1 MNYSI
6 KGKILQIM
14 EKEIYI
20 LESCI
25 KSTIYY
31 YKYLRKGK
39 SRVGGSGLWIHTS
52 GLVLAT
58 TIPSF
63 TRHCLFCSP
72 LRLQFL
78 KNVLFKL
85 FPKAY
90 ILRRKKSARQ
100 KRPYDQKIQIIFQN
114 HISRN
119 NLTLSQGQFLHIE
132 ILLFTW
138 SFSYWTIKLLNYN
151 L

>member
-6 KGKILQIM
+6 KRKILQTM

-20 LESCI
+20 LELCI

-31 YKYLRKGK
+31 HKYLGKGK
-39 SRVGGSGLWIHTS
+39 SRAGGSGLWTCISYHHP
-52 GLVLAT
+52 VLHGIA
-58 TIPSF
+58 
-63 TRHCLFCSP
+63 CSALH

-85 FPKAY
+85 FPTAY
-90 ILRRKKSARQ
+90 ILRRKKSVRE
-100 KRPYDQKIQIIFQN
+100 KRPHDQKILIIFQK

-132 ILLFTW
+132 ILLFMW